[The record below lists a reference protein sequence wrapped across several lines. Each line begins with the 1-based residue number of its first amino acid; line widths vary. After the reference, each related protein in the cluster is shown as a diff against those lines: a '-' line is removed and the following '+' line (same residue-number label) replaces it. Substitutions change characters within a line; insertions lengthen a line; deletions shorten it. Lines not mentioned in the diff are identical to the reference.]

1 MSKQIKLE
9 ELTKDELIHLVRVFQ
24 NHSFRLL
31 NIEYEVLQYR
41 AEKYFQQSLEYGN
54 KATSALKNQIN
65 LLKPYEQKSF
75 VDVPEN
81 VIKKARQAQE
91 EYFAYRKKERRA
103 YAKYQKI
110 NKQLE
115 KNTEAINDE

>member
-1 MSKQIKLE
+1 MKLE

-41 AEKYFQQSLEYGN
+41 ANKYFWQSSDYAH
-54 KATSALKNQIN
+54 KAISALENQIN
-65 LLKPYEQKSF
+65 LLKPYEQKPF
-75 VDVPEN
+75 VDVPES
-81 VIKKARQAQE
+81 VLGKAQQAQK
-91 EYFAYRKKERRA
+91 EYFAYTKKEKRA
-103 YAKYQKI
+103 YAEYQKI

-115 KNTEAINDE
+115 KYTEAINDAEV